1 MEFPSDSRVDLL
13 PPGWSCFTSR
23 REDRPFDSRLTLCE
37 QHELSF
43 GLTPCIKEKGRDA
56 RLCVL
61 ANLVCLREDQRCFYS
76 RDSNHYARLGR
87 YAPGCCRRRWICG
100 AVDELTKAGLIEDER
115 TKPSPSARYRSRIQ
129 PTARF
134 WSLASTIPARD
145 VVFAPAEVIIL
156 RNVDGDHVH
165 YADTRLT
172 KGMRVGVMEQ
182 NEFLSGVDI
191 GIDHPQIVDVQGFL
205 LVNGCRVPP
214 RKTSLYRVFNCTFG
228 KGGRWYGAWW
238 QNLPNSARQ
247 AILIDGE
254 ATIEEDI
261 ACCHPHFLLA
271 AQGQEV
277 GSDDFY
283 GRVNRRRENV
293 KLAVNVMLNAPS
305 RRKAFGAL
313 RKKLEPI
320 YGLTAGKQAADLVQA
335 VEDTFPEL
343 SAFWNKGVG
352 LVLQNIDAQLCSWI
366 LQRLRYENIAC
377 LSIHDSFI
385 VQAVAHPTLLSA
397 MQEGLEIACN
407 YLRKN
412 SLPVGPVK
420 IF

>member
-1 MEFPSDSRVDLL
+1 MEFPSDSCVDLL
-13 PPGWSCFTSR
+13 PPGWSCFSAR
-23 REDRPFDSRLTLCE
+23 HEDRPFDSRLTLFE
-37 QHELSF
+37 ERESSF
-43 GLTPCIKEKGRDA
+43 GLTPCIKAKGRDA

-61 ANLVCLREDQRCFYS
+61 ANLVCLREDQWSFYS
-76 RDSNHYARLGR
+76 RDNNHYAGLGR

-100 AVDELTKAGLIEDER
+100 AVDELTMAGLIEDER
-115 TKPSPSARYRSRIQ
+115 TRPSPSARYRSRMQ

-172 KGMRVGVMEQ
+172 KGMRVDVMEQ
-182 NEFLSGVDI
+182 NEFLAGVDI
-191 GIDHPQIVDVQGFL
+191 GIDHPQIVDAQGFL

-214 RKTSLYRVFNCTFG
+214 RKTSLHRVFNCTFG
-228 KGGRWYGAWW
+228 KGGRWYGGWW
-238 QNLPNSARQ
+238 QNLPSSARQ

-271 AQGQEV
+271 AQGQEL

-283 GRVNRRRENV
+283 GRVKRPRGNV

-320 YGLTAGKQAADLVQA
+320 YGLTAGKQAADLIQA

-343 SAFWNKGVG
+343 STFWNKGVG

-366 LQRLRYENIAC
+366 LHRLRYANIAC

-385 VQAVAHPTLLSA
+385 AKGVDHAALRNV
-397 MQEGLEIACN
+397 MQEGLERAH
-407 YLRKN
+407 N
-412 SLPVGPVK
+412 SLREKGLSNKSIK